1 MYQFI
6 VIHSGYRTILID
18 DQHTIQ
24 LGASPPL
31 LRVFPQVSAML
42 PRSRPAIGA
51 ALFLLASMAF
61 LVLKRF

>member
-42 PRSRPAIGA
+42 
-51 ALFLLASMAF
+51 LASMVF
-61 LVLKRF
+61 LVLKRFLW